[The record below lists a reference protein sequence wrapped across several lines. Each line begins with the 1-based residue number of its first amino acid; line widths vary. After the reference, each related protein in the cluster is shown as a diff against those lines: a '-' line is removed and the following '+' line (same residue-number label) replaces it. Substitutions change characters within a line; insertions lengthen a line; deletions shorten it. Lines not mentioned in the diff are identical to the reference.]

1 VSIQA
6 QVLRLCAVA
15 LIGSIAL
22 GALRGLPQPRPAG
35 AEVAACRA
43 PAQGFGPSEVHWITQ
58 EQARELASTLGVAFV
73 DCRPRSEFEAGH
85 VSGAVHA
92 EPRASAIPQ
101 ALLPGLRD
109 ASTVITYCDADRQCE
124 RSLEMARQLTA
135 AGLRDVRV
143 LEGGLPAWV
152 QHGFPAE
159 SGACQQ
165 CEATR

>member
-1 VSIQA
+1 M
-6 QVLRLCAVA
+6 
-15 LIGSIAL
+15 L
-22 GALRGLPQPRPAG
+22 GGLRGLPQPRPAG

-43 PAQGFGPSEVHWITQ
+43 PAQGFGQGEGGIHWITQ
-58 EQARELASTLGVAFV
+58 EQARGLAGSLGVAFV

-85 VSGAVHA
+85 VSGALHA
-92 EPRASAIPQ
+92 EPRAPTIPP
-101 ALLPGLRD
+101 ALLSSLTN